1 MAVEPTPAP
10 GNSQKKYSFSPA
22 PPELEKPYF
31 DVPNIPLYKTRL
43 IRVGLFRCHPDHP
56 RFEDSGAIENNLLV
70 FPRTSVYIQ
79 HEDRERIV
87 AGPNVVMF
95 YNQGQTYRRYV
106 ISERGDHCEWFAFDG
121 DLVLD
126 ALRPYDTKIEARP
139 EHPFRLTHGLSD
151 PTCYL
156 LQRRVVEHLLS
167 ESQPD
172 ALFIEESLLWILE
185 RTIEKAY
192 RKPRQTRSERSI
204 QRERVCALQAALTTR
219 FQEHLTLEKLAAE
232 FDYSPYYLCRI
243 FRQQTGLTIHQY
255 LTQVRLRTALEWIPG
270 NENNLTELAFRLG
283 FSSHSHF
290 TLAFRKAFGVPPT
303 QIQSIPFPP
312 SQIN

>member
-1 MAVEPTPAP
+1 MSEPSPSTRSPQKTTAF
-10 GNSQKKYSFSPA
+10 SQA
-22 PPELEKPYF
+22 HPELEKPYF
-31 DVPNIPLYKTRL
+31 EVPNIPIYETRL

-56 RFEDSGAIENNLLV
+56 RFEDSGAIEDNLLV

-79 HEDRERIV
+79 HEDGEKIV
-87 AGPNVVMF
+87 TGPNVVMF
-95 YNQGQTYRRYV
+95 YNQGQVYRRYR
-106 ISERGDHCEWFAFDG
+106 ISERGDQCEWFAFDSN
-121 DLVLD
+121 LVVD
-126 ALRPYDTKIEARP
+126 ALRPYDAKVEAHP

-167 ESQPD
+167 EGGPD
-172 ALFIEESLLWILE
+172 ELFIEESLLWILE

-192 RKPRQTRSERSI
+192 RKPRQTGQAQSI
-204 QRERVCALQAALTTR
+204 QRERVRALQAALTTR
-219 FQEHLTLEKLAAE
+219 FQERLNLEKLAAE

-243 FRQQTGLTIHQY
+243 FRQYTGSTIHQY
-255 LTQVRLRTALEWIPG
+255 LTQVRLRTALEWILD
-270 NENNLTELAFRLG
+270 NECNLTELAFRLG

-303 QIQSIPFPP
+303 QIQEVHAH
-312 SQIN
+312 NL